1 VETIK
6 YNLTQAKTREEKTQ
20 WIKIGIAQKSDRN
33 FWIKLD
39 VLPIADKN
47 GEVWLN
53 LFERKEDEIS
63 QKNERKA

>member
-1 VETIK
+1 METIK

-20 WIKIGIAQKSDRN
+20 WIKIGIAQKSARN

-53 LFERKEDEIS
+53 LFERKEDEVS
-63 QKNERKA
+63 QKNER

>member
-1 VETIK
+1 METIK
-6 YNLTQAKTREEKTQ
+6 YNLTQAKSKGEKTQ

-53 LFERKEDEIS
+53 LFERKDDEIS
-63 QKNERKA
+63 EKND

>member
-6 YNLTQAKTREEKTQ
+6 YNLTQAKTREDKTQ

-47 GEVWLN
+47 GEIWLN
-53 LFERKEDEIS
+53 LFERKDDEVS
-63 QKNERKA
+63 KKNER